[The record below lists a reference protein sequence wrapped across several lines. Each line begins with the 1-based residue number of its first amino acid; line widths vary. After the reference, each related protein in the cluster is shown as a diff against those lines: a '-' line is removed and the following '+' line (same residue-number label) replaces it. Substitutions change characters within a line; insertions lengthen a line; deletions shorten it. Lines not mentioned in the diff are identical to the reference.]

1 MVCLYRYNGP
11 GKYSKV
17 TDHVVLEGFDVPDVR
32 DVELGG
38 FRFFIKYIQKA
49 MREYDELVKTKS
61 GKTYYS
67 QADFDLVDLQ
77 LRQYYSTHLKEVRVA
92 WGVDQAFKAAM
103 AGLKRGLSKEGEE
116 SYAAKYFE
124 NRAMDVAGI
133 GWNEH
138 ALAINFQGFVR
149 IINSDDAHLK
159 DGAFDSTTCAITVY
173 DSPPNNTSLRY
184 ENAAR
189 LRAMEP
195 SIRLETLF
203 FAFFC
208 WEEALAE
215 LTCKTHPDLNRW
227 YRETN
232 VPEQFVAF
240 RHRYGNLL
248 WVAHD
253 YFKSYNFIL
262 GRKTYLRIHERALIL
277 KFLINYLGTLPTNKL
292 SQDDYPDFAS
302 ALESVI
308 QALNQ
313 QRTEHPLPIANV
325 ELITARKW

>member
-11 GKYSKV
+11 DRYVKV

-38 FRFFIKYIQKA
+38 FRFFIKYIQKG
-49 MREYDELVKTKS
+49 MQEYNESVKTH
-61 GKTYYS
+61 YS

-77 LRQYYSTHLKEVRVA
+77 LRQYYSTHLTEVRVA
-92 WGVDQAFKAAM
+92 WGVDQAFRAAM
-103 AGLKRGLSKEGEE
+103 ASLKRGLSKEGEE
-116 SYAAKYFE
+116 SYAAEYFE
-124 NRAMDVAGI
+124 NRTMDVAGI

-138 ALAINFQGFVR
+138 ALAINFQGINFQSFVR
-149 IINSDDAHLK
+149 IINSDDAHLQ
-159 DGAFDSTTCAITVY
+159 DGAFDSTTCTITVY
-173 DSPPNNTSLRY
+173 DSPPNKTFLRY

-195 SIRLETLF
+195 SLRLETLF

-208 WEEALAE
+208 WEEELAE
-215 LTCKTHPDLNRW
+215 LTCKTHPELDRW

-240 RHRYGNLL
+240 RRRYGNLL
-248 WVAHD
+248 WVAHE
-253 YFKSYNFIL
+253 YFKKYNFTL
-262 GRKTYLRIHERALIL
+262 GIKTYLRIHERAQLL

-292 SQDDYPDFAS
+292 SQEDYPDFAI